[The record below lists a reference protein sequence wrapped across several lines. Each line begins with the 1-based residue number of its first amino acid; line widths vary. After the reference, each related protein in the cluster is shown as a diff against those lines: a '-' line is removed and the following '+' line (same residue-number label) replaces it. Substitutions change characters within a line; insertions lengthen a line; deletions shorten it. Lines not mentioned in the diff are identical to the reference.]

1 MIEIRQ
7 NEANLINYEHNKEL
21 IENLLLIKEEF
32 VDDILPKLK
41 SKNDFEIDFEVDD
54 NDESVLK
61 VVWSWTSRQ
70 MQNEKSF
77 RLQAQAETK
86 ENFLNKVKCYFFDL
100 IIMII
105 NL

>member
-32 VDDILPKLK
+32 VEDILRKLK
-41 SKNDFEIDFEVDD
+41 SKNDFEVDFEVDD
-54 NDESVLK
+54 NDESILK
-61 VVWSWTSRQ
+61 VVWSWNSRK
-70 MQNEKSF
+70 MQNEKAF

-86 ENFLNKVKCYFFDL
+86 EAFLNKVKCYFFDL

>member
-1 MIEIRQ
+1 MIETRQ
-7 NEANLINYEHNKEL
+7 NEANLINYKHNKEL

-32 VDDILPKLK
+32 VDDILSEFK

-61 VVWSWTSRQ
+61 VVWSWNSRK
-70 MQNEKSF
+70 MQNEKIF
-77 RLQAQAETK
+77 RLQTQAETK
-86 ENFLNKVKCYFFDL
+86 EAFLNKVKCYFFDL

>member
-7 NEANLINYEHNKEL
+7 NETNLINYEHNKEL

-32 VDDILPKLK
+32 VDDILPELK

-54 NDESVLK
+54 DDESVLK
-61 VVWSWTSRQ
+61 VVWSWKSRKL
-70 MQNEKSF
+70 QNEKIF